1 MNIVGFPYLKH
12 NVLTFVEQQ
21 GVWLANQSWTILIPR
36 LLAGRLAVAAKHV
49 VAQEVSAGGG
59 GAATTN
65 STG

>member
-1 MNIVGFPYLKH
+1 M
-12 NVLTFVEQQ
+12 LTFVEQQ

-36 LLAGRLAVAAKHV
+36 LLAGWLAVAAKHV